1 MHTNSPDLD
10 ARRTT
15 SAKGQLANAAGAVLA
30 AAISVIHVT
39 DQGGLT
45 ALKDPAY
52 LGYGYWLLEFA
63 GVITA
68 VLLLV
73 RARPVTWALAFGVAA
88 GPLIGITIS
97 RSVGLPDATDDIG
110 NWFEPLG
117 MLAMAVELTLVTLSG
132 TALARARATKQ
143 PRV

>member
-1 MHTNSPDLD
+1 MNTNSRGLDLQP
-10 ARRTT
+10 TT
-15 SAKGQLANAAGAVLA
+15 STTNPLTSTAGALLA
-30 AAISVIHVT
+30 ATISVIHIA

-52 LGYGYWLLEFA
+52 LGYGYWMLELA

-68 VLLLV
+68 VLLFT
-73 RARPVTWALAFGVAA
+73 RARSIAWILALGVAA

-117 MLAMAVELTLVTLSG
+117 MLAMAAELTLVSLAG
-132 TALARARATKQ
+132 TVLARAAGRSQ
-143 PRV
+143 H